1 MTRPL
6 ALAPVLR
13 SLDSAPSHRLALS
26 QLLSR
31 PQKKAACSRAYNT
44 TTAPRI
50 PTTLSQH
57 SRTMPIAIP
66 SRSLSSAADGQPIKA
81 RSTSPHPATSPEQNL
96 LRLKAHLQNLPTPLL
111 KNIHLAKIRR
121 SDPNAFFSLM
131 RDELIDYAPIVYT
144 PTVGEVCQK
153 YSQIYDGPE
162 GLYLSIEDKDRIPEI
177 LREYASNLSNTPQ
190 ILVVT
195 DGSRILGL
203 GDLGIGGMGISV
215 GKLNLYV
222 AGGGVNPHG
231 CLPVVLDMG
240 TNTQSIRDDPLYIG
254 LRRPRATL
262 EEATEFMD
270 AFMAAASEAFPK
282 AVIQHED
289 FYSEAA
295 FSFLEKYKEDYRMF
309 NDDIEGTGSVI
320 LAGFLAAAKQASE
333 ASGKPLKDHR
343 IVFLGGGSAAVG
355 VAKEMMN
362 FFRMQGLTED
372 EARERFWL
380 IDTKGLITS
389 TRPDVVSGKLA
400 SHKKYFVRNDTE
412 GIEYPSLESVIEY
425 VKPTALVGL
434 STTFGAFSEPA
445 VRRMA
450 ELNETPIIFPLSN
463 PTSKCELSF
472 SDALEWTDG
481 RVLFASGS
489 PYPSQEFGGK
499 FREPGQGNNFLVFPG
514 IGFGALQAGATRITN
529 GMITASA
536 ISLSEALNA
545 EEKVRGLLYPRLDRI
560 REVSARVSA
569 GVVKRAQEDGVDTNT
584 ELRGLDIDALTEK
597 MKSAQWWP

>member
-1 MTRPL
+1 MMSMVNRAFAALTPPL
-6 ALAPVLR
+6 TPGENE
-13 SLDSAPSHRLALS
+13 SKT
-26 QLLSR
+26 LSR
-31 PQKKAACSRAYNT
+31 PS
-44 TTAPRI
+44 
-50 PTTLSQH
+50 
-57 SRTMPIAIP
+57 
-66 SRSLSSAADGQPIKA
+66 
-81 RSTSPHPATSPEQNL
+81 SPHPNITPSQNL
-96 LRLKAHLQNLPTPLL
+96 LRLKAHLQNLPTDLL
-111 KNIHLAKIRR
+111 KHVHLARVR
-121 SDPNAFFSLM
+121 QEDPELFFSAI
-131 RDELIDYAPIVYT
+131 RDDLTGLAPIVYT
-144 PTVGEVCQK
+144 PTVGEACQK
-153 YSQIYDGPE
+153 YSHIYQGPE

-177 LREYASNLSNTPQ
+177 LNDYAANLSNTPQ

-240 TNTQSIRDDPLYIG
+240 TNTESIRNDPLYIG
-254 LRRPRATL
+254 LRQPRASL
-262 EEATEFMD
+262 EQATEFMD
-270 AFMAAASEAFPK
+270 KFMEAASAAFPK

-295 FSFLEKYKEDYRMF
+295 FAFLDRYKTKYRMF

-320 LAGFLAAAKQASE
+320 LAGFLAAAKQASK

-343 IVFLGGGSAAVG
+343 VVFLGGGSAAVG

-362 FFRMQGLTED
+362 FFIMQGLTED

-389 TRPDVVSGKLA
+389 TRPDVTSGKIA
-400 SHKKYFVRNDTE
+400 SHKKYFIRNDTE
-412 GIEYPSLESVIEY
+412 GKEYGSLAEVVEY

-434 STTFGAFSEPA
+434 STTFGAFEEPV

-450 ELNETPIIFPLSN
+450 DLNESPIIFPLSN

-472 SDALEWTDG
+472 ADALDWTDG

-489 PYPSQEFGGK
+489 PYAPIERDGK
-499 FREPGQGNNFLVFPG
+499 LREPGQGNNFLVFPG
-514 IGFGALQAGATRITN
+514 IGFGALQAGAKSVSSS
-529 GMITASA
+529 MITASA
-536 ISLSEALNA
+536 IALSEALTE
-545 EEKVRGLLYPRLDRI
+545 EEKSSKLLYPRLTRI
-560 REVSARVSA
+560 REVSAAVAA
-569 GVVKRAQEDGVDTNT
+569 GVVRKAQEEGLDTA
-584 ELRGLDIDALTEK
+584 EHLRGLDDAALLK
-597 MKSAQWWP
+597 AMNDAQWWP

>member
-1 MTRPL
+1 MAITAVTR
-6 ALAPVLR
+6 AFS
-13 SLDSAPSHRLALS
+13 SLMGGEGKASA
-26 QLLSR
+26 
-31 PQKKAACSRAYNT
+31 T
-44 TTAPRI
+44 T
-50 PTTLSQH
+50 
-57 SRTMPIAIP
+57 
-66 SRSLSSAADGQPIKA
+66 
-81 RSTSPHPATSPEQNL
+81 PHPNITHAQNL

-111 KNIHLAKIRR
+111 KHVHLSKVRR
-121 SDPNAFFSLM
+121 EDPDLFFAIM
-131 RDELIDYAPIVYT
+131 RDELTDLAPIVYT
-144 PTVGEVCQK
+144 PTVGEACQK
-153 YSQIYDGPE
+153 YSQIYAGPE
-162 GLYLSIEDKDRIPEI
+162 GLYLSIEDKDRIPAL
-177 LREYASNLSNTPQ
+177 LREFASTLRNPPN

-240 TNTQSIRDDPLYIG
+240 TNNETIRNDPLYIG
-254 LRRPRATL
+254 LRRPRVGL
-262 EEATEFMD
+262 QEATEFMD
-270 AFMAAASEAFPK
+270 AFMAAAAEAFPK

-295 FSFLEKYKEDYRMF
+295 FDFLGRYKTKYRMF

-320 LAGFLAAAKQASE
+320 LAGFLAAAKQASA
-333 ASGKPLKDHR
+333 ASGRSLKDHKV
-343 IVFLGGGSAAVG
+343 VFLGGGSAAVG

-389 TRPDVVSGKLA
+389 TRPDVVAGKLA

-412 GIEYPSLESVIEY
+412 GKEYPSLESVIEY

-450 ELNETPIIFPLSN
+450 ELNTAPIIFPLSN

-481 RVLFASGS
+481 SVLFASGS
-489 PYPSQEFGGK
+489 PYPPQEYAGK
-499 FREPGQGNNFLVFPG
+499 HREPGQGNNFLVFPG
-514 IGFGALQAGATRITN
+514 IGFGALEAGATRITD

-536 ISLSEALNA
+536 IALSEALNE
-545 EEKVRGLLYPRLDRI
+545 EEKSKGLLYPRLERI
-560 REVSARVSA
+560 REVSARVAA
-569 GVVKRAQEDGVDTNT
+569 GVVKKAQEEGVDTVQR
-584 ELRGLDIDALTEK
+584 LRGLDDEALFEE
-597 MKSAQWWP
+597 MKKAQWWPSPALESRL

>member
-1 MTRPL
+1 MSTQTNTNEDILTPPL
-6 ALAPVLR
+6 TPTATGKQASPRR
-13 SLDSAPSHRLALS
+13 SPSPSH
-26 QLLSR
+26 
-31 PQKKAACSRAYNT
+31 PNIT
-44 TTAPRI
+44 
-50 PTTLSQH
+50 
-57 SRTMPIAIP
+57 
-66 SRSLSSAADGQPIKA
+66 
-81 RSTSPHPATSPEQNL
+81 PAQNL
-96 LRLKAHLQNLPTPLL
+96 LRLKSTLQNLPTDLL
-111 KNIHLAKIRR
+111 KHSHLARVRR
-121 SDPNAFFSLM
+121 EDPNLFFSALK
-131 RDELIDYAPIVYT
+131 DDLIGLAPIVYT
-144 PTVGEVCQK
+144 PTVGEACQK
-153 YSQIYDGPE
+153 YSQVYSGPE
-162 GLYLSIEDKDRIPEI
+162 GLYLSIDDKHRIPE
-177 LREYASNLSNTPQ
+177 LLAEFAQTLQNPPQ

-222 AGGGVNPHG
+222 AGGGINPHG

-240 TNTQSIRDDPLYIG
+240 TNNETIRDDPLYIG
-254 LRRPRATL
+254 LRRPRVGL
-262 EEATEFMD
+262 QEATEFMD
-270 AFMAAASEAFPK
+270 AFMEAAAAAFPT

-295 FSFLEKYKEDYRMF
+295 FDFLDKYKGNYRMF

-333 ASGKPLKDHR
+333 ASGKSLKDHK

-362 FFRMQGLTED
+362 FFKMQGLTED

-389 TRPDVVSGKLA
+389 TRPDVVSGKVA
-400 SHKKYFVRNDTE
+400 AHKRYFIRNDTE
-412 GIEYPSLESVIEY
+412 GTEYPSLASVIDY

-434 STTFGAFSEPA
+434 STTFGAFGEDH

-450 ELNETPIIFPLSN
+450 ELNKVPIIFPLSN

-481 RVLFASGS
+481 KVLFASGS
-489 PYPSQEFGGK
+489 PYAPIHHQGRL
-499 FREPGQGNNFLVFPG
+499 REPGQGNNFLVFPG
-514 IGFGALQAGATRITN
+514 IGFGALQSGAERITN

-536 ISLSEALNA
+536 IALSEALNE
-545 EEKVRGLLYPRLDRI
+545 EEKKLGLLYPRLERI
-560 REVSARVSA
+560 REVSAEVAA
-569 GVVKRAQEDGVDTNT
+569 GVVKAAQKEGVDRN
-584 ELRGLDIDALTEK
+584 EKLRGLDHAALIQE
-597 MKSAQWWP
+597 MKDAQWWP